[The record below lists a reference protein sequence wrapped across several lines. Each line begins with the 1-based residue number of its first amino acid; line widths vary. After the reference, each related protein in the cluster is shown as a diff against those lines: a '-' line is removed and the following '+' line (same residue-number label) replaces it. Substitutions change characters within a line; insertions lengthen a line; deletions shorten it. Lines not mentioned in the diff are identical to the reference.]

1 MLDVSRTFT
10 SLPLTMSSGL
20 LKFDIQIITQILIY
34 TTIIQTIIQTIPYI
48 SIEKRKRGASMCLK
62 IYFKLSNLPLNNLCH
77 LAEEVLVGVVAVPM
91 DIVVFEGESQVFMH

>member
-34 TTIIQTIIQTIPYI
+34 TTIIQTI
-48 SIEKRKRGASMCLK
+48 EKEKGASMCLK

-91 DIVVFEGESQVFMH
+91 DIVVFDCESQVFMH